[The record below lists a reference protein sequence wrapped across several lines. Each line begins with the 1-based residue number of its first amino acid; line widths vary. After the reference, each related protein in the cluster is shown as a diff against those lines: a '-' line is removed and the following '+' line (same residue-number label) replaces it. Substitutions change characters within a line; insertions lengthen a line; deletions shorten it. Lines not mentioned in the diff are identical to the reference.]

1 MSGAFE
7 RYLEAIYEAGECAG
21 GEVRV
26 KDIAASLGVS
36 KPSVSEMVDRMVE
49 NQLVTHDKYQHI
61 KLTAKGR
68 RIAKG
73 LDRKHETIK
82 HFFIDMLG
90 VDPEMIV
97 PSAQVA
103 LIRQK
108 RQQAAAAQQAAQAA
122 QQHAAAANSLAQAGN
137 AMQDPTQQFSG
148 YA

>member
-90 VDPEMIV
+90 VDPD
-97 PSAQVA
+97 VA
-103 LIRQK
+103 DKDACEIEHVISDVTLNKLVEYLSSNKQ
-108 RQQAAAAQQAAQAA
+108 
-122 QQHAAAANSLAQAGN
+122 
-137 AMQDPTQQFSG
+137 
-148 YA
+148 

>member
-1 MSGAFE
+1 MPGAFE
-7 RYLEAIYEAGECAG
+7 RYLEAIYETGECAG

-36 KPSVSEMVDRMVE
+36 KPSVSEMVDRLVE

-90 VDPEMIV
+90 VDPK
-97 PSAQVA
+97 VA
-103 LIRQK
+103 DKDACEIEHVISDVTLDKLVEYLEKKQ
-108 RQQAAAAQQAAQAA
+108 
-122 QQHAAAANSLAQAGN
+122 
-137 AMQDPTQQFSG
+137 
-148 YA
+148 

>member
-1 MSGAFE
+1 MPGAFE
-7 RYLEAIYEAGECAG
+7 RYLEAIYETGECAG

-49 NQLVTHDKYQHI
+49 NQLVTHDKYQNI

-82 HFFIDMLG
+82 QFFIDMLG
-90 VDPEMIV
+90 VDPE
-97 PSAQVA
+97 VA
-103 LIRQK
+103 DKDACEIEHVISDVTLDKLVEYLSSNKQ
-108 RQQAAAAQQAAQAA
+108 
-122 QQHAAAANSLAQAGN
+122 
-137 AMQDPTQQFSG
+137 
-148 YA
+148 

>member
-1 MSGAFE
+1 MPGAFE
-7 RYLEAIYEAGECAG
+7 RYLEAIYETGECAG

-36 KPSVSEMVDRMVE
+36 KPSVSEMVDRLVE

-82 HFFIDMLG
+82 HFCIDMLG
-90 VDPEMIV
+90 VDPE
-97 PSAQVA
+97 VA
-103 LIRQK
+103 DKDACEIEHVISDVTLNK
-108 RQQAAAAQQAAQAA
+108 LVEYLES
-122 QQHAAAANSLAQAGN
+122 NSREK
-137 AMQDPTQQFSG
+137 
-148 YA
+148 

>member
-1 MSGAFE
+1 MPGAFE
-7 RYLEAIYEAGECAG
+7 RYLEAIYETGECAG

-36 KPSVSEMVDRMVE
+36 RPSVSEMVDRLVE

-90 VDPEMIV
+90 VDPK
-97 PSAQVA
+97 VA
-103 LIRQK
+103 DKDACEIEHVISDVTLDKLVEYLEKKQ
-108 RQQAAAAQQAAQAA
+108 
-122 QQHAAAANSLAQAGN
+122 
-137 AMQDPTQQFSG
+137 
-148 YA
+148 

>member
-90 VDPEMIV
+90 VDPD
-97 PSAQVA
+97 VA
-103 LIRQK
+103 DKDACEIEHVISDVTLDKLVEYLSSNKQ
-108 RQQAAAAQQAAQAA
+108 
-122 QQHAAAANSLAQAGN
+122 
-137 AMQDPTQQFSG
+137 
-148 YA
+148 

>member
-1 MSGAFE
+1 MPGAFE
-7 RYLEAIYEAGECAG
+7 RYLEAIYEVGEMAD

-36 KPSVSEMVDRMVE
+36 KPSVSEMVDRLVE

-82 HFFIDMLG
+82 HFFIDVLG
-90 VDPEMIV
+90 VQEK
-97 PSAQVA
+97 VA
-103 LIRQK
+103 DKDACEIEHVISDVTLDKLVEYLEKKQ
-108 RQQAAAAQQAAQAA
+108 
-122 QQHAAAANSLAQAGN
+122 
-137 AMQDPTQQFSG
+137 
-148 YA
+148 